1 MLMRLPL
8 RGGRWSQAMA
18 PYETRSVTNQRTLF
32 ERAGVRGVRASKDK
46 GQVSAE
52 SFFSVHKGNLG
63 LAGGV

>member
-32 ERAGVRGVRASKDK
+32 EREPEYGECEHQRIRAKCPRSPSFQYIK
-46 GQVSAE
+46 GISD
-52 SFFSVHKGNLG
+52 
-63 LAGGV
+63 